1 LVSGRLRVSPPLL
14 EQKALAIAKGLT
26 PLVGV
31 NGSALDLEL
40 TFDWSH
46 TKTGAIPTA
55 AGYEVGVSVLVGQ
68 YEHTLVTC
76 STGGTRFNNGTR
88 KVGPA
93 VALVRKAASV
103 FEFSLC
109 LSRACLGKMFVFI
122 YKWRKNAVFRR
133 GSTRGTAAPVGRNT
147 LLLSLFLSAVFCQFP
162 SCIWMRR

>member
-1 LVSGRLRVSPPLL
+1 M
-14 EQKALAIAKGLT
+14 AKGLT

-40 TFDWSH
+40 KFDWSH

-88 KVGPA
+88 KIGPA
-93 VALVRKAASV
+93 VALGIDTRH
-103 FEFSLC
+103 
-109 LSRACLGKMFVFI
+109 SRAGGDKRSSFFASQ
-122 YKWRKNAVFRR
+122 R
-133 GSTRGTAAPVGRNT
+133 P
-147 LLLSLFLSAVFCQFP
+147 FLSI
-162 SCIWMRR
+162 SSRIWIRR